1 MVTVRFF
8 ASFREK
14 LNTRQLQ
21 VALPEA
27 ECRVADLLAQLTAT
41 GGEPWAEVLGSD
53 NLVVAVN
60 QVVCDRAKV
69 IRAGD
74 EVAFYPP
81 VTGG

>member
-8 ASFREK
+8 ASYRER

-21 VALPEA
+21 LTLPRPD
-27 ECRVADLLAQLTAT
+27 CRVSELIAQLIAT
-41 GGEPWAEVLGSD
+41 GGETWADVLGSD

-60 QVVCDRAKV
+60 QVVSSQQQLLHD
-69 IRAGD
+69 GD

>member
-8 ASFREK
+8 ASYRER

-21 VALPEA
+21 LTLPRPECQVSDLIEQLVAS
-27 ECRVADLLAQLTAT
+27 
-41 GGEPWAEVLGSD
+41 GGETWADVLGSD

-60 QVVCDRAKV
+60 QVVCGQQQVLHD
-69 IRAGD
+69 GD

>member
-14 LNTRQLQ
+14 LNTRKLQLT
-21 VALPEA
+21 LPEA
-27 ECRVADLLAQLTAT
+27 ECRVEDLLAHLIAT
-41 GGEPWAEVLGSD
+41 GGEPWADVLGSD

-60 QVVCDRAKV
+60 QVVCDREKV